1 MMAFTSGTGN
11 ELRKNNIILLDSYII
26 KSVSSNGVNLATS
39 GLAPT
44 QQPYTDTNLGLL
56 ESALVTI
63 PVAYLEMGYMC
74 NPSDRLRLIEDSG
87 QEMYAKSIAL
97 GVANYFNSI
106 KPVEVA
112 KN

>member
-1 MMAFTSGTGN
+1 MVVVVSLKYMPSRSTPASFKGCNNSTG
-11 ELRKNNIILLDSYII
+11 
-26 KSVSSNGVNLATS
+26 KS
-39 GLAPT
+39 P
-44 QQPYTDTNLGLL
+44 P
-56 ESALVTI
+56 ALVTI